1 MTDKESTM
9 KKFTRTFLTT
19 LLLLFAGAVLFA
31 EGSAEKV
38 EAAGEQVSAERAK
51 YVFLFVGDGM
61 ALPQINAAEALL
73 AAREHKSSPEKL
85 TFTTFPAQGLT
96 TTYSANA
103 FITDSAAAGTAIAT
117 GNKTNSGVISM
128 DPNGTVSYPTI
139 AEMAKAAGMKVG
151 IVSSVNLDHA
161 TPAVFYAHQKS
172 RKNYFDINRQMA
184 ESDFDYFAG
193 GMVRIDKTPPGEK
206 SAHDIMQSRGFKI
219 AKTRDELN
227 ALTPIEGAQY
237 YAYNT
242 GFAANALDYGIDMD
256 SDDITLAE
264 FTAKGIELLQN
275 ENGFFMM
282 VEGGKIDWACHANEA
297 AASIGDTVA
306 FEEAV
311 QEALDFYQDHPKET
325 LIVVTGD
332 HETGG
337 LSLGFAGTKYDS
349 AFDQILKQKKSFE
362 WFNTYVLG
370 PYKDKNSGGSLEDLL
385 PEIAETFGLT
395 ELTEYEKAQLQE
407 AYTRS
412 MGGEVVR
419 SKSQDEYLLYGGYEP
434 LTVTITHLL
443 NQRAGIAWASYSHT
457 GVPVSTF
464 AIGASSSLF
473 NGYYD
478 NTDIFKKLTAAMPVD
493 AAVAISR

>member
-1 MTDKESTM
+1 M
-9 KKFTRTFLTT
+9 KKFGSVFLIA
-19 LLLLFAGAVLFA
+19 LLLLTTGTALFA

-38 EAAGEQVSAERAK
+38 EETEEQVSVEQAK
-51 YVFLFVGDGM
+51 YVFLFIGDGM

-73 AAREHKSSPEKL
+73 AAQKKKSSPEKL

-96 TTYSANA
+96 TTFSADA
-103 FITDSAAAGTAIAT
+103 FITDSAAAGTAMAT

-172 RKNYFDINRQMA
+172 RNSYYDINVQMA

-193 GMVRIDKTPPGEK
+193 GMVRLDKTPKGEK
-206 SAHDIMQSRGFKI
+206 TSHDIMEARGFEI
-219 AKTRDELN
+219 ARTRTELN
-227 ALTPIEGAQY
+227 ALKPMEGARY

-242 GFAANALDYGIDMD
+242 GFSSNAMDYVIDMD
-256 SDDITLAE
+256 SEDITLAE
-264 FTAKGIELLQN
+264 FTARGIELLDN
-275 ENGFFMM
+275 EDGFFMM
-282 VEGGKIDWACHANEA
+282 VEGGKIDWACHANDA
-297 AASIGDTVA
+297 AASIWNTIA
-306 FEEAV
+306 FNEAIE
-311 QEALDFYQDHPKET
+311 EALDFYRQHPDET

-362 WFNTYVLG
+362 WFNKYVLG
-370 PYKDKNSGGSLEDLL
+370 PYKEKTSDGSLQDLL
-385 PEIAETFGLT
+385 PEIEDVFGLT
-395 ELTEYEKAQLQE
+395 ELTDFERAQLEE

-419 SKSQDEYLLYGGYEP
+419 AKSQDEYLLYGGYEP
-434 LTVTITHLL
+434 LSVTITHLL

-478 NTDIFKKLTAAMPVD
+478 NTDIFKKLSTAMMVE
-493 AAVAISR
+493 AAVAMGR